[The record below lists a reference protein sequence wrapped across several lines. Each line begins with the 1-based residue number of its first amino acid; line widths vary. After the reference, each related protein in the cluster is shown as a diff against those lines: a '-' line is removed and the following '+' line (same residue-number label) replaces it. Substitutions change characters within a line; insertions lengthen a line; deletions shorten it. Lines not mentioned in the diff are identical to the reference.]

1 MRLGAAGAGPVS
13 DQEPALPPLRVI
25 RLARSQAKLV
35 YRTLGWIKDHTGTSY
50 QTVALELCCADYV
63 STYHPS
69 DPVPAPATAGG
80 STRAFRFRPHPDQM
94 EVIAEALALACAPA
108 GARDQGAALTH
119 VCAVFAARYI
129 DPARPTT

>member
-1 MRLGAAGAGPVS
+1 MNSMNSPGS
-13 DQEPALPPLRVI
+13 DDGTEEKPPDVCEI
-25 RLARSQAKLV
+25 TLAREQSKTV

-80 STRAFRFRPHPDQM
+80 SARVFRFRPHPDQV
-94 EVIAEALALACAPA
+94 EVIAEALALACASA